1 MSYLPAKKQ
10 HHHHYSIFISSKWR
24 NEIHQKTISSKK
36 IFSFCT
42 NILPEFHLIMKNLE
56 ELQHKLSSHD
66 FAMNLMDLGRQ
77 QMSEVDDP
85 EEQDVV
91 FTTKYI

>member
-1 MSYLPAKKQ
+1 
-10 HHHHYSIFISSKWR
+10 
-24 NEIHQKTISSKK
+24 
-36 IFSFCT
+36 
-42 NILPEFHLIMKNLE
+42 MKNLE
-56 ELQHKLSSHD
+56 ELQGKLSSHD